1 MPRES
6 KTFYN
11 ECRKFFLLLIIFKD
25 KIQNLLTIGAA
36 NANIDIQMAP
46 RELSLSDTK
55 PAKIP
60 PETRKLK
67 LLIFKSQFI
76 SRMVPIQ
83 FYLHV
88 YLIQ

>member
-1 MPRES
+1 MKVRHFTMSVE
-6 KTFYN
+6 
-11 ECRKFFLLLIIFKD
+11 KFFTVIFKD

-36 NANIDIQMAP
+36 NANINIQMAP

-67 LLIFKSQFI
+67 LLTFFKSQFI
-76 SRMVPIQ
+76 SRIAPIQ